1 VLIALPKRQL
11 ALDKLLDTFF
21 HLPTLVVIAVITLVM
36 LWQLYDFD
44 FNLGNDFVR
53 LSSNRGNIT
62 LHWTDGCCELDW

>member
-1 VLIALPKRQL
+1 VLIAVPKRQA

-21 HLPTLVVIAVITLVM
+21 HLPTLVVIAIITLVI
-36 LWQLYDFD
+36 LRQVYDFN

-62 LHWTDGCCELDW
+62 LHWTDGCCELNW